1 MNSSLALP
9 AARCFGK
16 IVLGQY
22 DTGGKGFPLA
32 TGQGREVLLIGSKPL
47 VVGRSSE
54 SVMRV
59 SKALVWISNKH
70 FVLEP
75 DSHGGVKLRDTSSN
89 GTWVNSERV
98 VKDVPRS
105 LATGDTIELAAEEQP
120 GEHRQVFFQFF
131 KVDDASQPSAESITA
146 TTSDPAAF
154 TRAAVPVIA
163 PPPSSER
170 PAATATETPAA
181 ATEDDRPQSGK
192 RQRLLN
198 RDDDRT
204 PTETLVSS
212 LPGPQPERA
221 GSPTYASAAAERFET
236 LRARAEQAEA
246 ELAALREA
254 SAADSARLRLVTD
267 ELRQMEEAAVASHAR
282 LATVLGEHESELRRL
297 TEYASEA
304 SQERQR
310 VVQEKLAEA
319 EAKVQ
324 AERRADAALR
334 QYREADAALAAE
346 RTKSNDA
353 IEDVKRLTEETS
365 TLRSRLATI
374 DHSLQQLARMSRD
387 LV

>member
-1 MNSSLALP
+1 
-9 AARCFGK
+9 
-16 IVLGQY
+16 
-22 DTGGKGFPLA
+22 
-32 TGQGREVLLIGSKPL
+32 
-47 VVGRSSE
+47 
-54 SVMRV
+54 MRV

-131 KVDDASQPSAESITA
+131 KVDDASQPSAEIITA

-154 TRAAVPVIA
+154 TRAAVPGIA

-181 ATEDDRPQSGK
+181 ATE
-192 RQRLLN
+192 
-198 RDDDRT
+198 DDRT

-282 LATVLGEHESELRRL
+282 LATVLGQHESELQRL

-319 EAKVQ
+319 EAKLQ

>member
-1 MNSSLALP
+1 MAALP
-9 AARCFGK
+9 AVAPRCFGK

-32 TGQGREVLLIGSKPL
+32 NGQGREVLLIGSKPL

-54 SVMRV
+54 SVLRV

-105 LATGDTIELAAEEQP
+105 LASGDTIELAAEEQP

-131 KVDDASQPSAESITA
+131 KVEDASQPSAESITV

-154 TRAAVPVIA
+154 TLAAVPDI
-163 PPPSSER
+163 
-170 PAATATETPAA
+170 AATAKETPAA
-181 ATEDDRPQSGK
+181 ATEDICPQSGK

-198 RDDDRT
+198 RDDRT
-204 PTETLVSS
+204 PTETRMSS
-212 LPGPQPERA
+212 LPFPQPERA
-221 GSPTYASAAAERFET
+221 GSPTYASAAAERET
-236 LRARAEQAEA
+236 LLARAEQAEA

-254 SAADSARLRLVTD
+254 SAAESARLRLVTE
-267 ELRQMEEAAVASHAR
+267 ELRQMEEAAVASNAR
-282 LATVLGEHESELRRL
+282 LATVLDQHDSELQRL

-310 VVQEKLAEA
+310 VVQEKLAETD
-319 EAKVQ
+319 AKVQ

-334 QYREADAALAAE
+334 QYREVDAALAAE